1 MVGLDKS
8 FDKLIQS
15 DDGSIVTKVNLDH
28 KSDFGIMKNE
38 GNEFFPIWVSEGDR
52 TNGRGKIILSASTIT
67 PLQNSAKSITCL
79 TLI

>member
-38 GNEFFPIWVSEGDR
+38 GNEFFLSEYLRVIGLMEEE
-52 TNGRGKIILSASTIT
+52 K
-67 PLQNSAKSITCL
+67 
-79 TLI
+79 